1 MRRLASIVWCNQLFY
16 MGKVIPVMLICGL
29 ILFIPSAAALLTG
42 HIRALAHKPLSV
54 LNTELILQH
63 DVGNKK
69 AEDVRTKGLIEPFNM
84 HSFDKK
90 QTVEILNRVQGVS
103 RYSTALVL
111 WQFDPNN
118 SLTAIGL
125 DIEDPEVGLRKV
137 ESLLT
142 PKSRFFSSNDAN
154 EILLERHFAKLFGH
168 KPDLFYKLAGQQ
180 LKIIGLVDFKEQS
193 NLSSAALFLPYE
205 TALTLSKQKTN
216 VINQV
221 FLSLDSSGNMETV
234 SQSVEQLLPDFSLI
248 SRDSLYK
255 NLSAFNQLI
264 IRGGHLMLLAVIPLS
279 LLLTIWTLKM
289 YRLEFRSQTD
299 ILQVLGWPADVR
311 RNWLLLDI
319 GFLLFGA
326 VIITSLL
333 TAVLYWGLLPT
344 MTIAPL
350 LEDGFKL

>member
-1 MRRLASIVWCNQLFY
+1 MKGLAPIVWRNQLFY
-16 MGKVIPVMLICGL
+16 KGKTIPVMLICGL
-29 ILFIPSAAALLTG
+29 ILFIPSASALLTS

-63 DVGNKK
+63 DQGNKK

-84 HSFDKK
+84 HSFDKQK
-90 QTVEILNRVQGVS
+90 TTRTMRHIKGIS

-118 SLTAIGL
+118 SLTAVGL
-125 DIEDPEVGLRKV
+125 DINDPEVGLRKI

-142 PKSRFFSSNDAN
+142 GKSRFFSSNDTN
-154 EILLERHFAKLFGH
+154 EVILELHFAKLFGH
-168 KPDLFYKLAGQQ
+168 KPGSFYSLAGQK
-180 LKIIGLVDFKEQS
+180 LEIIGLVDFKEQS
-193 NLSSAALFLPYE
+193 NLSSAAIFLPYQ
-205 TALTLSKQKTN
+205 TSLSLSKQKSQ
-216 VINQV
+216 VINQL
-221 FLSLDSSGNMETV
+221 FLSLDSSADMDTTSE
-234 SQSVEQLLPDFSLI
+234 SVEQQFPGFSLI

-279 LLLTIWTLKM
+279 LMLTVWTLKI
-289 YRLEFRSQTD
+289 YRLEFRSQID
-299 ILQVLGWPADVR
+299 ILQVLGWPISHR
-311 RNWLLLDI
+311 KNWLLLDLGFVLI
-319 GFLLFGA
+319 GAL
-326 VIITSLL
+326 VITSLL
-333 TAVLYWGLLPT
+333 TAILYWGLLST